1 LGADAYSVGERTAT
15 PSEPGDKPERRSVY
29 QSRCGAAPRR
39 HRLGPAVPDGAPRP
53 GLTSNKV
60 WGFTKTDQKWS
71 DQLEAATRRDDLQ
84 HGTNAAYVR
93 GWVAESS
100 GAPAHVDGQEP
111 RR

>member
-1 LGADAYSVGERTAT
+1 MRRQLLDMIYGGEPFRTVLR
-15 PSEPGDKPERRSVY
+15 D
-29 QSRCGAAPRR
+29 
-39 HRLGPAVPDGAPRP
+39 L
-53 GLTSNKV
+53 GLTSNQV
-60 WGFTKTDQKWS
+60 WGLTKTDQKWS

>member
-1 LGADAYSVGERTAT
+1 MLPGAR
-15 PSEPGDKPERRSVY
+15 RRSEN
-29 QSRCGAAPRR
+29 RGRAGAQKRV
-39 HRLGPAVPDGAPRP
+39 PAEVRQQLLDAIYTRKPFRTVLRDL